1 MFCFTLLN
9 SLLCI
14 CFGRAGSLLPCPA
27 FSRRGEGP
35 SAVVVKGHSGRGEGA
50 VSGRGEGPSPVVLRG
65 LSGRDE
71 GALSGC

>member
-1 MFCFTLLN
+1 MVRGL
-9 SLLCI
+9 
-14 CFGRAGSLLPCPA
+14 
-27 FSRRGEGP
+27 SRRGEGS